1 MASLN
6 LKHIYKVYD
15 NNVKAVNDVNLDIK
29 DKEFIVFVGPS
40 GCGKSTTLRMIAGL
54 EEISSGELRID
65 NKIVNNIEPKDRDIA
80 MVFQNYALYP
90 HMSVYENMAFGLR
103 IKNIPNDEIH
113 KRILE
118 ASKILGI
125 TEYLERKPKA
135 MSGGQR
141 QRVAL
146 GRAIVRNPKVFLLD
160 EPLSNLDAKL
170 RTQMRTEILKLYKKL
185 NTTFIYVT
193 HDQVEA
199 MTMGTRIVVM
209 KDGFLQQVDTPKNL
223 YKYPINKFVASFIG
237 TPQMNFLNA
246 ILLSNEENI
255 IMKLIDYNQE
265 IVVPYNKYLK
275 LDKKYLDGTSK
286 VIIGIRSEH
295 ISISKSSSKSS
306 LKVKISH
313 IEDLGDE
320 MLVYTF
326 IENDKYDSINSYIV
340 IKCYTDLEI
349 NVDDIIYLSIDFEH
363 LHFFDYQTEES
374 INNVIPTNNSFDI
387 IIENNIINIFGI
399 KKQLPMGLNKIKN
412 GQYKISI
419 PTDAILLN
427 NEFVAKIEKIEYHNG
442 NQLLFLNINN
452 NMIFAILDGK
462 FKINDKIKIGIDYK
476 KISIFDLKDNIII
489 EPLEIINSVEA
500 KLVKIKENKNIV
512 FRLLIHNNFFDVS
525 NDILEKIF
533 SSLSINSLKTTY
545 LIKFSA
551 YDYIIDENGIETE
564 VIDVYDYDDE
574 YFLKTKY
581 DDTNYI
587 LYSKSKYKKGEI
599 LRIRPNFEKISII
612 DNNSQI
618 KII

>member
-6 LKHIYKVYD
+6 LKHIYKVYQ
-15 NNVKAVNDVNLDIK
+15 NNVKAVNDVNLDIN
-29 DKEFIVFVGPS
+29 DKEFVVFVGPS

-65 NKIVNNIEPKDRDIA
+65 DKIVNNIEPKDRDIA

-103 IKNIPNDEIH
+103 IKKIPNDEIH
-113 KRILE
+113 NRIIE
-118 ASKILGI
+118 TSKILGI

-170 RTQMRTEILKLYKKL
+170 RTQMRSEILKLHKKL

-209 KDGFLQQVDTPKNL
+209 KDGYLQQIDTPKNL

-246 ILLSNEENI
+246 ILSYNNNNI
-255 IMKLIDYNQE
+255 IIKFVDYDNE
-265 IVVPYNKYLK
+265 IIMPYNKFIK
-275 LDKKYLDGTSK
+275 LDKKYLDGLTK
-286 VIIGIRSEH
+286 VIIGIRSEN
-295 ISISKSSSKSS
+295 ITISKVPSKNN

-326 IENDKYDSINSYIV
+326 VENNESNSYIV
-340 IKCYTDLEI
+340 IKHYNDIEI
-349 NVDDIIYLSIDFEH
+349 NIDDNIYLEFDFEH
-363 LHFFDYQTEES
+363 IHLFDYQTEES
-374 INNVIPTNNSFDI
+374 INNVIPN
-387 IIENNIINIFGI
+387 NNIVEVVVDKNVINIFNI
-399 KKQLPMGLNKIKN
+399 NNPLPKALNKIKN
-412 GQYKISI
+412 GKYIMVI
-419 PTDAILLN
+419 PTNAIN
-427 NEFVAKIEKIEYHNG
+427 FKNEYEAIIEKIEFYK
-442 NQLLFLNINN
+442 NQQLVWLNINN
-452 NMIFAILDGK
+452 NIVFAILDGK
-462 FKINDKIKIGIDYK
+462 YNVNDKIKIGIDFK
-476 KISIFDLKDNIII
+476 KISINDLNDKEIVH
-489 EPLEIINSVEA
+489 PLDIVNSVEA
-500 KLVKIKENKNIV
+500 KLVKIKDKKEVYFK
-512 FRLLIHNNFFDVS
+512 LLIHNNYFDVS
-525 NDILEKIF
+525 NEILEKIF
-533 SSLSINSLKTTY
+533 SSLSINALKTTY
-545 LIKFSA
+545 LIQFTA
-551 YDYIIDENGIETE
+551 FDYIIDENGIETI
-564 VIDVYDYDDE
+564 VVDNYDYNDE
-574 YFLKTKY
+574 YFIKTKY
-581 DDTNYI
+581 DDKYYI
-587 LYSKSKYKKGEI
+587 LYSDIKYNNGDIIKIK
-599 LRIRPNFEKISII
+599 PNIDKISII
-612 DNNSQI
+612 DITTQI